1 MAKVIANMLLSTTFF
16 LLSVCMVKILPSID
30 SSHRYGPLDKVI
42 YQFIYNIKPSYIF
55 ALEYHTEVVN
65 R

>member
-1 MAKVIANMLLSTTFF
+1 
-16 LLSVCMVKILPSID
+16 MVKILPSID